1 MLKKLLIV
9 SLAVFT
15 LASCKKDK
23 NEEPATYHLT
33 AKIDG
38 AKVDFSV
45 ALAAEVYH
53 DPTNGYTLSVLGMGG
68 QGNAILPA
76 FDFIIQDD
84 ATITTKTYTSAQ
96 HIMTTSYTDV
106 SSESYDADD
115 DFSITV
121 TSITS
126 TEVRGTFKGKLVH
139 SGTLDIVNVTEG
151 TFYAKIY

>member
-1 MLKKLLIV
+1 MLKKLLII

-23 NEEPATYHLT
+23 NDGPPGYHLT

-38 AKVDFSV
+38 VKVDFSV
-45 ALAAEVYH
+45 ALAAEVYQ
-53 DPTNGYTLSVLGMGG
+53 DPTNGFTLSVLGMGG
-68 QGNAILPA
+68 SGNAILPA

-84 ATITTKTYTSAQ
+84 VVITTKTYTAAQ
-96 HIMTTSYTDV
+96 HIMTSSYTDV
-106 SSESYDADD
+106 NNESYDADN

-126 TEVRGTFKGKLVH
+126 TEVRGTFTGKLVH
-139 SGTLDIVNVTEG
+139 SGSLDIVNVTEG
-151 TFYAKIY
+151 TFYSKIY